1 MAGDKYILESSV
13 HQTALQC
20 AVFGI
25 QTPDLGLHL
34 LLIGGGLPSAPDAYM
49 SEMGQGSRQ
58 TPSLPR
64 PEHELKLD
72 AHIWL
77 FAGDRQ
83 LAQVDLGRAFKDG
96 RLQDPS
102 AMGSQQTFRPGK
114 GLDGMV
120 VALSMQ
126 SDGLRFISIKPAAP
140 PPPAPRAL
148 PFDGDDADKEGRRNA
163 GGNVALGLGQLPSA
177 ARRREGGLVGD
188 AQADTRLV
196 PRPSTALAGAA
207 KGGGGGIGNGTVE
220 SAEARPTSAPPSWEI
235 AGVPGSKAEGMV
247 APLEAPIVDRSDSM
261 VGQVCVCVCVC
272 AVCWQGAQMY
282 G

>member
-1 MAGDKYILESSV
+1 
-13 HQTALQC
+13 
-20 AVFGI
+20 
-25 QTPDLGLHL
+25 
-34 LLIGGGLPSAPDAYM
+34 M

-58 TPSLPR
+58 APSLPG
-64 PEHELKLD
+64 PEHKLKLD

-102 AMGSQQTFRPGK
+102 AMGPQQTFRPGK

-140 PPPAPRAL
+140 PPPPPRPL
-148 PFDGDDADKEGRRNA
+148 PFGGDDADKEGRRNA
-163 GGNVALGLGQLPSA
+163 GVPSVA
-177 ARRREGGLVGD
+177 RTREAELVGD

-207 KGGGGGIGNGTVE
+207 TGGGGGIGNGTVD
-220 SAEARPTSAPPSWEI
+220 SADARPTSAPPSWAI
-235 AGVPGSKAEGMV
+235 SGVPGSEAEGMH
-247 APLEAPIVDRSDSM
+247 APLEAPIVDRSDSL
-261 VGQVCVCVCVC
+261 VGQVCVCVCVRARARAC
-272 AVCWQGAQMY
+272 VRACVMLKRALW
-282 G
+282 

>member
-1 MAGDKYILESSV
+1 MNALAGDKYILESSV

-34 LLIGGGLPSAPDAYM
+34 LLIGGGLPPAPAAYM

-58 TPSLPR
+58 APSLPG
-64 PEHELKLD
+64 PEHKLKLD

-102 AMGSQQTFRPGK
+102 AMGPQQTFRPGK

-140 PPPAPRAL
+140 PPPPPAPCPLAGMMRTRRGGAMLGYRAL
-148 PFDGDDADKEGRRNA
+148 HGRGRRN
-163 GGNVALGLGQLPSA
+163 
-177 ARRREGGLVGD
+177 
-188 AQADTRLV
+188 
-196 PRPSTALAGAA
+196 
-207 KGGGGGIGNGTVE
+207 
-220 SAEARPTSAPPSWEI
+220 W
-235 AGVPGSKAEGMV
+235 
-247 APLEAPIVDRSDSM
+247 
-261 VGQVCVCVCVC
+261 
-272 AVCWQGAQMY
+272 
-282 G
+282 